1 MTSGSVILS
10 LPLLLLMLA
19 VQSNYV
25 ISDVISSIQL
35 SAATM
40 TSPLLQYL
48 DADWRAGDVRVT

>member
-10 LPLLLLMLA
+10 LPLLLLLMLA
-19 VQSNYV
+19 VQSNY
-25 ISDVISSIQL
+25 VISSIQL